1 MKRIQTTKSRI
12 TMLLALLAL
21 AWPTTWGSIK
31 IYVRTEGNAANSAPY
46 LYVWDE
52 TGELNGAFS
61 NCQMSET
68 TTSAD
73 GQTWYVK
80 EFNKTSVNAIIH
92 NNLGGAGNKTQD
104 LIGIKEDRYYTYK
117 GGSEYYNLTNQYII
131 PDNATYKDGNFVY
144 FVNTSEWENPC
155 IWVYDNSN
163 NNYNTNGSWPGDR
176 MEKVEGSVN
185 LWLWQGTKS
194 GTPTLIIFSNNGT
207 NETGALAYTTGGYY
221 NTVEKITTI
230 TQLQLNSTNF
240 PDPNFRA
247 ALAEKLNVNEGDNIY
262 PNNVRVLDVSGKG
275 INNLTGIENF
285 TNLEELYAGRNDIS
299 NNVILTNNTELRILD
314 LNGNTQLKGTS
325 PGHTPYI
332 DLTKCKV
339 LEELNFAN
347 TGCIWMGGLINID
360 GGGTYSNLKKVNLH
374 NVGMDYMSSETMNKM
389 PNLEWI
395 DLSDN
400 QLTNN
405 QSFSNNTKLKYI
417 DVSNNPQNSKS
428 FNLSALTQLETFK
441 ARNCH
446 LTSSALNSSS
456 FGGATNLKYVD
467 VSNNTAITTI
477 YLTDKTNLLYL
488 DMSGCTAF
496 DYSSYISNCTK
507 LEHLDISN
515 NTAFKNTWWNN
526 LNATN
531 QPNLRYLNLSGT
543 TGVTNSITSYT
554 IEFPALDS
562 LIINNNSTVT
572 ELTINTHSPSVID
585 ITNDPNLA
593 TLGIT
598 NCGLTEMPSVTDLAT
613 TTALTKIDLT
623 GNAFEAVP
631 EVGGSV
637 NTMVMNSNQLE
648 NIAVPSNIQYLY
660 AQNNNFA
667 SEYSL
672 PETSLVG
679 LDLGN
684 NGFTK
689 FTAIKEGA
697 ITDEWAIDY
706 TQTPPVTIQSNA
718 NESDGSNTTLQAL
731 HLGGNP
737 NLENVTVN
745 GYKGLTKLA
754 SGNDMTTAEGK
765 GLYVK
770 DNTALKTLD
779 ISNNHIEILGQD
791 GSLSGLSGLETLNA
805 SHNKI
810 MTLTNRSA
818 ITSRSN
824 PRAAYG
830 AGKYDASTCPNI
842 EDLTGLKNLNL
853 SYNLLSDSIHLWK
866 NTALERLDVS
876 HNRTITKRNAGETQ
890 YYRNTK
896 DGTFAPWHHAAW
908 KTEADQYT
916 RDMNDTIGL
925 RMLDLYR
932 NVNLKYLDI
941 SYTNIENTAED
952 WTFVN
957 NRVGPENLEPNASLG
972 RWSVPRFVLV
982 NHCPELVEFHSNYN
996 AMKSLGVGRVPMS
1009 TSVCEVTGCPKL
1021 EVVEAIECRGQDPK
1035 IMQGEITISV
1045 HNPLIKYYNV
1055 SNSDFDKVNPY
1066 KVDGKE
1072 VSGQYLE
1079 TLIIDGNYTRDK
1091 ASSWSLSNA
1100 STLDVSHN
1108 PKLQNL
1114 QANKCP
1120 NLITVKANG
1129 LADLSVVSVKQ
1140 DTTVT
1145 VNNEDVTTKL
1155 AELYVDHDAILNKVQ
1170 GLETL
1175 SALSVYHAN
1184 DSHFTGGFVMPTLAK
1199 LTLTDLRVGNE
1210 TLALAET
1217 RNNLTAVDLTGYT
1230 AVKHLETQN
1239 NPSIATLNLAGFTGT
1254 LEHINFANNHIE
1266 NNGIGID
1273 EGTGSLPEL
1282 PALKYFNCS
1291 NDSKW
1296 NSNTGNRLT
1305 DLVLTS
1311 STGIKEIHANNND
1324 LHRITGSFANLTN
1337 IEFAHNHINGIDLSA
1352 AANNNPKIKIN
1363 AEDNGREITA
1373 ECAKFYQNGQLN
1385 PTNEITVFFF
1395 QLNDINA
1402 NGQTIDNSQPL
1413 ASKTSEDSNGATRY
1427 LGKDGFNLSGGTNQL
1442 DAWSG
1447 TNAALYV
1454 PPTSPSGISPKDVTI
1469 DPSNMSQYL
1478 TGDVPGQIVVLKE
1491 DPDNPAEGRATY
1503 TYNTGAGNCEF
1514 YLDWNANADIP
1525 TAIKDITV
1533 DNNISIANSYGH
1545 LTVNGADGTVV
1556 NVYDMNGRQVANE
1569 TISGGTA
1576 TINGLA
1582 SGIYIVNGNKV
1593 IIR

>member
-1 MKRIQTTKSRI
+1 
-12 TMLLALLAL
+12 MLLALLAL
-21 AWPTTWGSIK
+21 AWSNNAWALIINVNADQAPTVYAWNGS
-31 IYVRTEGNAANSAPY
+31 TNY
-46 LYVWDE
+46 L
-52 TGELNGAFS
+52 GAYPGT
-61 NCQMSET
+61 QLT
-68 TTSAD
+68 QTRQVGD
-73 GQTWYVK
+73 QTWYYVNIDATSCSIIISNGGTT
-80 EFNKTSVNAIIH
+80 EQADQTKT
-92 NNLGGAGNKTQD
+92 NNLE
-104 LIGIKEDRYYTYK
+104 GITGTRYY
-117 GGSEYYNLTNQYII
+117 YYNPNNNPADRANNVTDFFDFPNGVNDENGNYVYMVNVNNWTNVHAY
-131 PDNATYKDGNFVY
+131 
-144 FVNTSEWENPC
+144 
-155 IWVYDNSN
+155 VYDNDN
-163 NNYNTNGSWPGDR
+163 NKNAAWPGELMTKIGKNGNGFDVYKWTGTTPSNPQ
-176 MEKVEGSVN
+176 KVV
-185 LWLWQGTKS
+185 
-194 GTPTLIIFSNNGT
+194 FNNGNSGSGNQT
-207 NETGALAYTTGGYY
+207 DDLAWVNGACWSNFSGSYQ
-221 NTVEKITTI
+221 NTVTGV
-230 TQLQLNSTNF
+230 LLDNDHF
-240 PDPNFRA
+240 PDASMRA
-247 ALAEKLNVNEGDNIY
+247 ALTDITGIPENGLIATRNQT
-262 PNNVRVLDVSGKG
+262 VLDLSNKG
-275 INNLTGIENF
+275 IEDVTGIENF
-285 TNLEELYAGRNDIS
+285 TNLEELYAGGNDIS
-299 NNVILTNNTELRILD
+299 NNVILTSNTKLRILD
-314 LNGNTQLKGTS
+314 MNGSDKLMGTS
-325 PGHTPYI
+325 YLHTPYI
-332 DLTKCKV
+332 DITKCKV
-339 LEELNFAN
+339 LEEINFAN
-347 TGCIWMGGLINID
+347 TGCTWMGGLQHID
-360 GGGTYSNLKKVNLH
+360 GGGVYSNLKKVNLH
-374 NVGMDYMSSETMNKM
+374 NVGMDYMTPETMQKI

-667 SEYSL
+667 SEYTL

-818 ITSRSN
+818 ITGGSNSR
-824 PRAAYG
+824 AKYG
-830 AGKYDASTCPNI
+830 DGKYDASTCPNI

-916 RDMNDTIGL
+916 GDLNDTIGL
-925 RMLDLYR
+925 RMLDLYK

-957 NRVGPENLEPNASLG
+957 NRVGPENLEPTTSLG

-1021 EVVEAIECRGQDPK
+1021 EVLEARECRGQDPK

-1045 HNPLIKYYNV
+1045 HNPLMRYYDV
-1055 SNSDFDKVNPY
+1055 SNSDFDKINPY
-1066 KVDGKE
+1066 KVDGNE

-1079 TLIIDGNYTRDK
+1079 TLIIDGNYTKDK
-1091 ASSWSLSNA
+1091 SESWHLTDA

-1120 NLITVKANG
+1120 NLETVKANG

-1140 DTTVT
+1140 DTTVI
-1145 VNNEDVTTKL
+1145 VNNESVTTKL
-1155 AELYVDHDAILNKVQ
+1155 ANLYVDHDAILNKVQ
-1170 GLETL
+1170 GLQTL
-1175 SALSVYHAN
+1175 TALSVYHAN
-1184 DSHFTGGFVMPTLAK
+1184 DSHFTGAFEMPAESK
-1199 LTLTDLRVGNE
+1199 STLTDLRVGNE
-1210 TLALAET
+1210 TLALASE
-1217 RNNLTAVDLTGYT
+1217 RNNLTAVDLTGFT
-1230 AVKHLETQN
+1230 TVKHLETQN
-1239 NPSIATLNLAGFTGT
+1239 NPFITALNLAGFTSK
-1254 LEHINFANNHIE
+1254 LEHINFANNHLD
-1266 NNGIGID
+1266 NDGIGID

-1296 NSNTGNRLT
+1296 STSTGNSLT
-1305 DLVLTS
+1305 DLVLTA
-1311 STGIKEIHANNND
+1311 STGIEEIHANNND

-1337 IEFAHNHINGIDLSA
+1337 IEFAHNHINGINLSA
-1352 AANNNPKIKIN
+1352 AANNPIVNS
-1363 AEDNGREITA
+1363 EDNGRAITA
-1373 ECAKFYQNGQLN
+1373 ECAKFYQHDVL
-1385 PTNEITVFFF
+1385 PLNEITVYYF
-1395 QLNDINA
+1395 QLAKIGNQQLTGKD
-1402 NGQTIDNSQPL
+1402 
-1413 ASKTSEDSNGATRY
+1413 SKDSNGTTRY
-1427 LGKDGFNLSGGTNQL
+1427 LGEDGFVLSGGTNHL
-1442 DAWSG
+1442 SAWDG
-1447 TNAALYV
+1447 TNADLFV
-1454 PPTSPSGISPKDVTI
+1454 PTPSSGISPKDVTL
-1469 DPSNMSQYL
+1469 DPSNMNQYL
-1478 TGDVPGQIVVLKE
+1478 SDVDGQIVVLKP
-1491 DPDNPAEGRATY
+1491 DPENTTDSGAEGRATY
-1503 TYNTGAGNCEF
+1503 TYDTGAGTCEF
-1514 YLDWNANADIP
+1514 YLDWSSNGVVTGIENLSV
-1525 TAIKDITV
+1525 V
-1533 DNNISIANSYGH
+1533 DGTRVAGAMGGLTISS
-1545 LTVNGADGTVV
+1545 ADGTMV
-1556 NVYDMNGRQVANE
+1556 NVYDMSGRQVANE
-1569 TISGGTA
+1569 TISGGSI
-1576 TINGLA
+1576 TIDGLA
-1582 SGIYIVNGNKV
+1582 PGIYIVNGQKAIV
-1593 IIR
+1593 R